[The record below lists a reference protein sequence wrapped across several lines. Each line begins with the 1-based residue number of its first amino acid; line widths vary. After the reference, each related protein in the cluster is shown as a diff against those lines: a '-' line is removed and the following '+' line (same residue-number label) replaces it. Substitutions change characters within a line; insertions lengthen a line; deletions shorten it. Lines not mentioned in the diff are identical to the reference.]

1 MATTGDSIKFEK
13 IPSAAAQTE
22 QQKKLPLGGTRFD
35 WIVTILCTLL
45 TGGAFLD
52 GWAHN
57 HGRVDNT
64 FFTPWHAALYSG
76 YALGAAFLFFSLVRN
91 HAKGY
96 PWREALPAG
105 YGLSLLGA
113 IIFGIGGVLDMIWHI
128 LFGIEVS
135 IDALLSPTHLILGLG
150 VILMLTGPVRAAWGR
165 FPGAGGYRWLQLLPT
180 VLSITLLL
188 SIFTFFT
195 QYAHPLVKTWAA
207 RNVHGST
214 NVPSDLYVMNAD
226 GSSQTRLT
234 SAPFDHSNPAWSH
247 NGQKIAFTG
256 GGNHNQQ
263 IYVANV
269 DGSSAKQLTHDKF
282 DNWGP
287 SWSPDDSK
295 FVFTSNRDGNYDLY
309 IMNAGG
315 SGLIRLTRD
324 PAFDGKP
331 SWSPDSSKIVFISE
345 RAGNDDIYIMN
356 ADGSAT
362 TRLTHES
369 GYTWDPSF
377 SPDGRKILFFAGDGQ
392 HSQVYMMNTNGS
404 SQIQLTSTS
413 DVDNWAPSWS
423 PDGTKIAFASNRT
436 GNSEIYIMNAD
447 GSHQVNISNN
457 PGADNGEGGI
467 SWSAASNKIVY
478 TSQGH
483 TAVDPSFS
491 QTLGITSILFQDALL
506 MALVLLL
513 LRRWALPFGSFTL
526 IFTLNAALMSVLGDK
541 YLLIPA
547 ALAAGVI
554 ADLLVW
560 RFNPSA
566 TRLWEF
572 RIVAFL
578 IPVVFYSLYFL
589 DLLLTKNVGWSVNL
603 WMGSIVLSG
612 IIGLLLSYLLLPPL
626 AGERETN
633 PTITNQV

>member
-1 MATTGDSIKFEK
+1 MATTEDSL
-13 IPSAAAQTE
+13 SLAAAQKE
-22 QQKKLPLGGTRFD
+22 EAKRLPPGSTRFD

-45 TGGAFLD
+45 IGGVFLD

-57 HGRVDNT
+57 HGKVDNT

-96 PWREALPAG
+96 SWREALPAG

-150 VILMLTGPVRAAWGR
+150 VVLMLTGPVRAGWGR
-165 FPGAGGYRWLQLLPT
+165 FPGAGGYTWLQLLPA

-195 QYAHPLVKTWAA
+195 QYAHPLVSTWAA

-234 SAPFDHSNPAWSH
+234 SAPFDHSDPAWSH
-247 NGQKIAFTG
+247 NGRKIAFTG
-256 GGNHNQQ
+256 GGNKNEQ
-263 IYVANV
+263 IYVANA
-269 DGSSAKQLTHDKF
+269 DGSSAKQLTRDRF

-295 FVFTSNRDGNYDLY
+295 IVFTSNRDGNYDLY
-309 IMNAGG
+309 IMNADG

-331 SWSPDSSKIVFISE
+331 SWSPDGNKIVFISE
-345 RAGNDDIYIMN
+345 RAGNDDVYVMN
-356 ADGSAT
+356 VDGSAT

-369 GYTWDPSF
+369 GYAWDPSF
-377 SPDGRKILFFAGDGQ
+377 SPDGRKIVFFAGDGQ
-392 HSQVYMMNTNGS
+392 HSQVYVMNADGS
-404 SQIQLTSTS
+404 SQTQLTGAS
-413 DVDNWAPSWS
+413 DAGNWAPSWS

-436 GNSEIYIMNAD
+436 GNSEIFIMNAN

-457 PGADNGEGGI
+457 PGADNGDVGI

-483 TAVDPSFS
+483 TVVDLSLS
-491 QTLGITSILFQDALL
+491 QALGITSILLQDALL

-513 LRRWALPFGSFTL
+513 LRRWALPFGSLTL

-560 RFNPSA
+560 RFKPSA
-566 TRLWEF
+566 SRPVEF

-578 IPVVFYSLYFL
+578 IPVAFYSLYFFA
-589 DLLLTKNVGWSVNL
+589 LLLTRGIGWSVNL

-612 IIGLLLSYLLLPPL
+612 IISLLLSYLLLPPL
-626 AGERETN
+626 AGEKETD
-633 PTITNQV
+633 PAVTNQE